1 MLPQP
6 MNTSH
11 AVPTLSTN
19 NRLPSTAMP
28 PPRRYAKRTRHAI
41 SANIR
46 LNFPALSGAA
56 SRNNCFDE
64 TNVSKS
70 RS

>member
-28 PPRRYAKRTRHAI
+28 PPCRYAKRTALR
-41 SANIR
+41 
-46 LNFPALSGAA
+46 NFREHLLELPQL
-56 SRNNCFDE
+56 
-64 TNVSKS
+64 
-70 RS
+70 